1 MITQKKQWREIAKQI
16 EDMQRVDGLYY
27 FATDH
32 AGKIME
38 NTTRVAALMHLLEG
52 DETEIS
58 EKTLATAHH
67 IVMQFSASYMLYFSP
82 KPEVIQK
89 VDKLVQYVFKTKW
102 GAGGTEYLDIDR
114 KDILRNGPSDLRKAS
129 ELDNA
134 IRILSKMKHIRSTG
148 RGSLNSSCLTVLP
161 QDEPEIKNGYGFLV
175 ESLPPFQRLRDMR
188 GFYENKMPRPFDPV
202 KPKYFLFSE
211 DKQEREAE
219 EDLFKYILSTSSW
232 NNEYDR
238 RTHYQHDNLN
248 DDARKKLA
256 SKREK
261 NIDAWVR
268 EFTG

>member
-114 KDILRNGPSDLRKAS
+114 KDIFRNGPSDLRKAS

-188 GFYENKMPRPFDPV
+188 GFYENKMPHPFDPV

-219 EDLFKYILSTSSW
+219 EDLF
-232 NNEYDR
+232 
-238 RTHYQHDNLN
+238 
-248 DDARKKLA
+248 
-256 SKREK
+256 
-261 NIDAWVR
+261 
-268 EFTG
+268 